1 MHVDV
6 LQAINTQINS
16 EFQAWYQYL
25 AMAAFCERE
34 KFTGAARWLKMQSV
48 EEYHHG
54 MKLFDF
60 VLARNGAV
68 ELRAIE
74 QPTIE
79 FDTFGDVFERVLE
92 QEERVTGQINDLYEL
107 AFRSKAFAEMT
118 ELQWFLTE
126 QVEEEKSSAQVLE
139 SVRRVGDNQA
149 ALVMLDRDESALHA
163 VQLSIEGR
171 ALLDRPDLVV
181 ADIRDR
187 GRLREIFTT
196 WQPEVVFHA
205 AALKHLP
212 LLELHPDE
220 AVKTN

>member
-25 AMAAFCERE
+25 AMSAFCERE
-34 KFTGAARWLKMQSV
+34 KFTGAARWLRMQSV

-68 ELRAIE
+68 ELKAIE

-79 FDTFGDVFERVLE
+79 FDTFGEVFERVLD
-92 QEERVTGQINDLYEL
+92 QEERVTNQINDLYEL

-126 QVEEEKSSAQVLE
+126 QVEEEKTAREIVARFRL
-139 SVRRVGDNQA
+139 VGDDA
-149 ALVMLDRDESALHA
+149 GSLLDLDRELGAREA
-163 VQLSIEGR
+163 ANAGQKR
-171 ALLDRPDLVV
+171 A
-181 ADIRDR
+181 
-187 GRLREIFTT
+187 
-196 WQPEVVFHA
+196 
-205 AALKHLP
+205 
-212 LLELHPDE
+212 
-220 AVKTN
+220 

>member
-1 MHVDV
+1 MHADV
-6 LQAINTQINS
+6 LHAINTQINS

-34 KFTGAARWLKMQSV
+34 KFTGAARWLKLQSV

-68 ELRAIE
+68 QLKAID

-107 AFRSKAFAEMT
+107 AFRCKAFAEMT

-126 QVEEEKSSAQVLE
+126 QVEEEKSAREIVARFRL
-139 SVRRVGDNQA
+139 VGDDA
-149 ALVMLDRDESALHA
+149 GSLLDLDR
-163 VQLSIEGR
+163 
-171 ALLDRPDLVV
+171 
-181 ADIRDR
+181 
-187 GRLREIFTT
+187 
-196 WQPEVVFHA
+196 
-205 AALKHLP
+205 
-212 LLELHPDE
+212 ELGSRSVTGE
-220 AVKTN
+220 KRR